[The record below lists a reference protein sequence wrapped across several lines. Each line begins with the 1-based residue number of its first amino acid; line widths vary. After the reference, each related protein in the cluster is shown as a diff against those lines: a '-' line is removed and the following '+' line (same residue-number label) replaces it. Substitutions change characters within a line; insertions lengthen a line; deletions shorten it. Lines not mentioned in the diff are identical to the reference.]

1 MHLAK
6 NTCYIRGKMQYITF
20 DGLNYNLIAGCSY
33 KLVHDLDRTN
43 ALDIILNND
52 PNLTPSSKAKRTVD
66 INVDGQEVHLGNK
79 GTDGG
84 FKVKVGNSL
93 VSLPYEA
100 VPRIKQVRVS
110 NFFSLVIELNTSVR
124 TAV

>member
-1 MHLAK
+1 
-6 NTCYIRGKMQYITF
+6 MQYITF